1 MEAKFVCQTFQPL
14 EHQLMD
20 RRTDGTD
27 FIPSTAY
34 ARVKYVPIILAVKE
48 YLIYAVESELRSVHL
63 DPGTHSQ
70 PWRPIT
76 DLQGAVALDFDYA
89 DKKIFFTQV
98 L

>member
-1 MEAKFVCQTFQPL
+1 MQRPCFFSCVPYYSDVTY
-14 EHQLMD
+14 H
-20 RRTDGTD
+20 
-27 FIPSTAY
+27 Y
-34 ARVKYVPIILAVKE
+34 APDIVAVKE

-89 DKKIFFTQV
+89 DQKIFFTQV